1 MAFKVLTFTQLHLNK
16 PPPAVPPSATLSPN
30 QLLVYEGTDA
40 EKNDEFIK
48 ASFTPPGGA
57 KVVGFVKKSDCIE
70 IAEDI
75 PRPEINQT
83 NFVIECFAAER
94 AFNFEPDIISHWVVS
109 AELLIARAVI
119 ETGIKNVGVTEGSDG
134 VGPLR
139 VTTAEWDDFLKNCA
153 PKLVDGRTAADRDRP
168 MMQIRG
174 AAWRM
179 HTLSKA
185 ISEAMRAK
193 GVGAT
198 ATVKVDGVEEVA
210 EAPFMPTYQDLAHA
224 YLLDDPQAAV
234 AIIEARADP
243 ANLTKKLDQILVG
256 LDAKKLAAQFASRA
270 GFFGAPEAR
279 TLDKFLTAT
288 SDALSKAL
296 AGAAGV
302 IGTLAKPE
310 DRPTPPKPIEIVMKP
325 VDQSDVAQHPAGN
338 PVPFAG
344 INTPLNQ
351 TFWPIITGHAQA
363 LMITYR
369 TKAGKLVGGNR
380 GRCFFADRSNGKRH
394 HVGVDLFCRNN
405 DVVVA
410 CAPGKIVNFYK
421 FYRTKAGE
429 DSFALFVAHDGVV
442 INYGEVKA
450 NARTEFKWKIGDTV
464 VAGQPIARVSTTDM
478 IHLEAY
484 VPGVTVNARW
494 LANGSKPAS
503 LLDPTLL
510 LLALAENGTRILPGG
525 GHTLPGNGASAQ
537 VAVEG
542 KPVDITDD
550 DLMTLARTLFGEAR
564 GESSL
569 GREAVAH
576 AIMNRVR
583 TKFRGNT
590 PAEVCLSNKQFSCWN
605 KDDPN
610 RNKIIALLPGS
621 SAVFDECVEIADR
634 VLKSQLSDNTGG
646 ARHYH
651 NKSVRPDWSTH
662 PKARRTAVIG
672 NHIFYADV
680 P

>member
-1 MAFKVLTFTQLHLNK
+1 MAFKVLTFTQIHLNK

-30 QLLVYEGTDA
+30 QLLAYEGTDA

-48 ASFTPPGGA
+48 VGFTPPGAA

-70 IAEDI
+70 IAEAI
-75 PRPEINQT
+75 PRPEFDPNG
-83 NFVIECFAAER
+83 FVAECFAVER
-94 AFNFEPDIISHWVVS
+94 AFNVESDIISHWVVS
-109 AELLIARAVI
+109 GELLVARAVI
-119 ETGIKNVGVTEGSDG
+119 ETGIKNVGVTAGSDG

-139 VTTAEWDDFLKNCA
+139 VTTAEWNDFLKNGG
-153 PKLVDGRTAADRDRP
+153 KLVDGRTAADRDHP
-168 MMQIRG
+168 TLQVRG

-179 HTLSKA
+179 HTYSKA
-185 ISEAMRAK
+185 ISEAMRAR
-193 GVGAT
+193 GVGTT
-198 ATVKVDGVEEVA
+198 ATIKVGEDEEFV
-210 EAPFMPTYQDLAHA
+210 EAPFMPTNQDLAHA

-243 ANLTKKLDQILVG
+243 SNLRKKLDRILVG
-256 LDAKKLAAQFASRA
+256 LDPEKLAVQFASRA

-279 TLDKFLTAT
+279 TLDKFLIAT
-288 SDALSKAL
+288 SDALGKAL
-296 AGAAGV
+296 AGAAGE
-302 IGTLAKPE
+302 IGTRKKEEL
-310 DRPTPPKPIEIVMKP
+310 PTPPKPVEVVMKP
-325 VDQSDVAQHPAGN
+325 VDQGDVAQHPAGK
-338 PVPFAG
+338 PVPFAA

-351 TFWPIITGHAQA
+351 TFWPIITSHPQA
-363 LMITYR
+363 LMVTYR

-380 GRCFFADRSNGKRH
+380 GRCFFADRHNGKRH

-450 NARTEFKWKIGDTV
+450 NARTEFRWRIGDTV

-510 LLALAENGTRILPGG
+510 LLALAANGTRILPGG
-525 GHTLPGNGASAQ
+525 GHTLPGNGTSAQ

-542 KPVDITDD
+542 KPVDIADD

-564 GESSL
+564 GESSA

-576 AIMNRVR
+576 VIMNRVR
-583 TKFRGNT
+583 TGFRGST
-590 PAEVCLSNKQFSCWN
+590 PAEVCLSKMQFSCWN
-605 KDDPN
+605 KNDPN
-610 RNKIIALLPGS
+610 RSKIIALLPGS

-634 VLKSQLSDNTGG
+634 VLKNQLSDSTGG

-651 NKSVRPDWSTH
+651 AKSVTPDWSRH
-662 PKARRTAVIG
+662 PKARKTVVIG